1 MGSSQLAPLLDAMV
15 ARQASD
21 IYVTVGSPASLR
33 INDRI
38 EPVGEVLEEDSI
50 RAMIREVLS
59 DTQMEEFVRTHE
71 FNTSLSRPGLGR
83 FRLNCFVQRHSSG
96 MVLRRINTQIP
107 TPEEL
112 KLLPAYTNLIM
123 EKRGLL
129 LVVGGT
135 GSGKSTSLAAMLG
148 HRNAHSSGHILTV
161 EDPVEFVHEHRK
173 CIVTQREVGIDT
185 ESYAVAL
192 KNALRQRPDVVLI
205 GEIRDLEV
213 LEHAI
218 NFAESGHLCV
228 ATLHANN
235 ANQTIQRIINLFPE
249 DRQKQILHN
258 LSLNLIG
265 VISQRLV
272 AAKDGGRAL
281 AVEIMLNDGLVTQLI
296 EEGNVKDIKD
306 VMAKN
311 RGQGMQTF
319 DQALLD
325 LFIAG
330 TITQDTAEAES
341 DNAANLRLMIKQYQ
355 NSPEAKSSA
364 PVALGMKPSGHL
376 NMMLPEVKPKK

>member
-1 MGSSQLAPLLDAMV
+1 MASSHLTPLLDAMV

-21 IYVTVGSPASLR
+21 VYVTVGSPASLR
-33 INDRI
+33 IGDRI
-38 EPVGEVLEEDSI
+38 EPVGDVLDEDII
-50 RAMIREVLS
+50 RTMIREVLS
-59 DTQMEEFVRTHE
+59 DSQMEEFNRTHE

-96 MVLRRINTQIP
+96 MVLRRINTVIP

-112 KLLPAYTNLIM
+112 KLPKIFTDLIM

-148 HRNAHSSGHILTV
+148 HRNAQSSGHILTV

-173 CIVTQREVGIDT
+173 CIITQREVGIDT

-272 AAKDGGRAL
+272 SAKDGGRAL
-281 AVEIMLNDGLVTQLI
+281 AVEIMLNEGLITQLI

-306 VMAKN
+306 TMAKS

-325 LFIAG
+325 LFAAG
-330 TITQDTAEAES
+330 VITQDTAEAES

-355 NSPEAKSSA
+355 SSPEAKSAA
-364 PVALGMKPSGHL
+364 PVALGMKPSSHL
-376 NMMLPEVKPKK
+376 NMMLPEVKPQK